1 MKKLLRNIIN
11 KAWSYDAY
19 QTKVYELFDQGK
31 TTGMIKEGY
40 FNIAKKIFDYT
51 LVLAVY
57 KIFYGKIHPV
67 LNTINYIIALIIGA
81 FILHEIL
88 IIWKNKAMK

>member
-31 TTGMIKEGY
+31 TTGMNHSVAIDRKS
-40 FNIAKKIFDYT
+40 
-51 LVLAVY
+51 VV
-57 KIFYGKIHPV
+57 
-67 LNTINYIIALIIGA
+67 
-81 FILHEIL
+81 
-88 IIWKNKAMK
+88 